1 MSAPGPGEEGQRKVG
16 CEGGRVGAGAI
27 DCGAIWMMAME
38 GCSEGAEA
46 RNPNVSVAALLL
58 DGELCLHN
66 TGQLGLLCLLG
77 CLVACLWAALR
88 GAADWLRGCLQ
99 LANWALW
106 LWRRLS
112 WAWRCR

>member
-16 CEGGRVGAGAI
+16 CDGGRVGAGAI

-77 CLVACLWAALR
+77 CLLMGGTPR
-88 GAADWLRGCLQ
+88 
-99 LANWALW
+99 
-106 LWRRLS
+106 S
-112 WAWRCR
+112 S